1 MTPTRRR
8 LAVFLSIGAVGV
20 LAAAAASP
28 GLLQARVSAGLGAL
42 GGASP
47 HWLAL
52 AGLGFLV
59 AFACTVGAWRAALAA
74 AGGTICARQAAARLG
89 IGSLVNAFAPAKLG
103 DALKIALCARAIDDP
118 ERLWTTG
125 GVYAALAAA
134 RALAL
139 AALVVAASAT
149 GALPLWPVFALCG
162 AVGVLAVVAASS
174 PRWRNHPRLACL
186 LDGFAALERSPRA
199 LGAVLGWTFA
209 MAAARLLATVAV
221 TLALGV
227 PHPLLAALVV
237 MPVLDLAGIAPITPG
252 GFGIATGAVA
262 MALASRGI
270 GGSQALGVGLAMQA
284 VETVVSLAVGGLG
297 TLYLLGPRFFARQR
311 VSLKR
316 RAVPLTAA
324 LTSVGLAAALGAAVL
339 RLF

>member
-1 MTPTRRR
+1 MTVPRMR
-8 LAVFLSIGAVGV
+8 LAVALSVVAVAA
-20 LAAAAASP
+20 LAVAAASP
-28 GLLQARVSAGLGAL
+28 HLLQNRVAAGLGAL

-47 HWLAL
+47 HWLGL
-52 AGLGFLV
+52 AGIGFVL

-74 AGGTICARQAAARLG
+74 AGGTICSRQAAARLG
-89 IGSLVNAFAPAKLG
+89 VGALVNSVAPAKLG
-103 DALKIALCARAIDDP
+103 DAMKIALCARAIDEP

-162 AVGVLAVVAASS
+162 AVGALAAVAAFSS
-174 PRWRNHPRLACL
+174 RWRLHPRIACL

-199 LGAVLGWTFA
+199 LSAVLGWTFA
-209 MAAARLLATVAV
+209 MAGARLAATAAV
-221 TLALGV
+221 TLALGL

-237 MPVLDLAGIAPITPG
+237 MPVLDLAGILPITPG
-252 GFGIATGAVA
+252 GFGISTGAVA

-270 GGSQALGVGLAMQA
+270 SGSQALGVGIAMQA
-284 VETVVSLAVGGLG
+284 VETLVSLVVGGLG
-297 TLYLLGPRFFARQR
+297 TLYLLQPR
-311 VSLKR
+311 VTKR
-316 RAVPLTAA
+316 WTLRLASAFV
-324 LTSVGLAAALGAAVL
+324 SVGFAFALSAAVL
-339 RLF
+339 DLM